1 MPRAAGSGAGLSF
14 GDGTPVPERGG
25 SLPRRLQLRPS
36 PGTAPLSSSS
46 SSSFS
51 FHDTPGALPGSAGSP
66 PGGVRPR
73 PAHPR
78 CRWHKGPSVTP
89 PLPIFSR
96 CRSRAPAP
104 GTRVT
109 PPRIPRGTPVTAPRR
124 GRTGL
129 RGPERPEGQRGTAQG
144 HRGRR
149 AGVPRGPGCGLTT
162 PASLRRSG
170 SVAPARATARGARGG
185 SSTPGAGTES
195 LGESWPGRATA
206 AARSTC
212 PGRSRSGS
220 LVDGAGDGVQVRCG
234 AGARPRLVSG
244 CSGAGSVPAPTSP
257 PCGRDGDDQ
266 SRGEETEARAVL
278 AHLCRARAGSPVEA
292 VAAEVPW
299 RWRRVRP

>member
-1 MPRAAGSGAGLSF
+1 MPRAARSGAGLSF
-14 GDGTPVPERGG
+14 GDGTPVPETGG
-25 SLPRRLQLRPS
+25 VPPRRLQLRPS
-36 PGTAPLSSSS
+36 PRTAPLSSSS

-124 GRTGL
+124 GRTGP

-170 SVAPARATARGARGG
+170 SVAPARPRPAVLEEAAPHLVLAPSHSGSRGQAEPQRQRGARARVGLAPVR
-185 SSTPGAGTES
+185 SWMAQGT
-195 LGESWPGRATA
+195 GF
-206 AARSTC
+206 
-212 PGRSRSGS
+212 
-220 LVDGAGDGVQVRCG
+220 RCG
-234 AGARPRLVSG
+234 AG
-244 CSGAGSVPAPTSP
+244 
-257 PCGRDGDDQ
+257 Q
-266 SRGEETEARAVL
+266 ERG
-278 AHLCRARAGSPVEA
+278 HG
-292 VAAEVPW
+292 W
-299 RWRRVRP
+299 